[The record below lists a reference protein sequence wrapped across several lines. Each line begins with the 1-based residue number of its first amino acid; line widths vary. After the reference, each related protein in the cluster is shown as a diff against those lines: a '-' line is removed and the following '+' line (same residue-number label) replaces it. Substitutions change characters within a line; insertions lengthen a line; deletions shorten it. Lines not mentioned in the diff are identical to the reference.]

1 MSISSEQLVN
11 AIGKLTSAPE
21 VVLLL
26 QELDLGTQAPA
37 IQDGVSSDIEVPK
50 HGVALFF
57 RTAHHLKNVDGLS
70 ALPPSSPIVSD
81 VKFSRKGFGGGPGY
95 EGALPRGL
103 AFTDTRTAARERLG
117 APTRINPNVANDRW
131 DYGDQYMTVGFK
143 RDGSCIL
150 EVTCGLKWTL

>member
-1 MSISSEQLVN
+1 VSAL
-11 AIGKLTSAPE
+11 GKLTSAPE

-26 QELDLGTQAPA
+26 QELELGKHAPA
-37 IQDGVSSDIEVPK
+37 IEDGVSSDVEVPK

-57 RTAHHLKNVDGLS
+57 RTAHHLRNVDGLGALSPS
-70 ALPPSSPIVSD
+70 AVVVSD

-95 EGALPRGL
+95 DGALPRGL
-103 AFTDTRTAARERLG
+103 AFTDTRSAVRERLG
-117 APTRINPNVANDRW
+117 PPARVNPNVANDRW

-150 EVTCGLKWTL
+150 EVTCGLRWTL

>member
-1 MSISSEQLVN
+1 MSISSEQLVS
-11 AIGKLTSAPE
+11 AIGKLASAPE

-26 QELDLGTQAPA
+26 QELEIGKHAPA
-37 IQDGVSSDIEVPK
+37 IEDGVSSDIEVPK

-57 RTAHHLKNVDGLS
+57 RTAHHLRKVEGLG
-70 ALPPSSPIVSD
+70 ALPPSTVIVSD
-81 VKFSRKGFGGGPGY
+81 VKFSRKGFGGGAGY
-95 EGALPRGL
+95 DAALPRGL

-117 APTRINPNVANDRW
+117 PPARINPNVANDRW

-143 RDGSCIL
+143 RDGSSIL